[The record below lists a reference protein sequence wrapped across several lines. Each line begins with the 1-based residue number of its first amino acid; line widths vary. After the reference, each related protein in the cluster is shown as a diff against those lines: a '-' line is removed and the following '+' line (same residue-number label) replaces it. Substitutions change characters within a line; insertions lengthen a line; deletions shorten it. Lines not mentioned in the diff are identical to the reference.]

1 MPRLRPKYA
10 ISLTPE
16 QVSKMTSVSLSYTE
30 PFIEVQR
37 AKVLLLAH
45 HEPARS
51 NTQLAKRVGCCVSTV
66 REWRQRFVL
75 EGCLKSQPRRG
86 CQRKFSSLHRAQI
99 IALACSNPSA
109 HGKVFKRWSAEKLRD
124 VAIEKQIVSR
134 ISASTVRRWLREDK
148 IKPWRYHSWQKSSDP
163 QFVEKAARV
172 LDLYEKAEELATH
185 KEIVCCVDEKPS
197 IQARERV
204 DETLPAI
211 KGHGVRVADRYI
223 RRGAVQLFCALMV
236 ETGKVFA
243 DCAFKKCFVD
253 FQQFLVKLFESTHL
267 QGTSILHLIL
277 DNGPTHA
284 PKQLGSWIASLE
296 LKFEVQ
302 IYWLPTYA
310 SWLDQVEIIFSK
322 VQRDVLVPN
331 DFPSVFVLQQ
341 NLMDYFDEV
350 NQNPKP
356 VHWTYTK
363 AKMLAKFGSSSEQR
377 KEDQQLAA

>member
-1 MPRLRPKYA
+1 
-10 ISLTPE
+10 
-16 QVSKMTSVSLSYTE
+16 
-30 PFIEVQR
+30 
-37 AKVLLLAH
+37 
-45 HEPARS
+45 
-51 NTQLAKRVGCCVSTV
+51 
-66 REWRQRFVL
+66 
-75 EGCLKSQPRRG
+75 
-86 CQRKFSSLHRAQI
+86 
-99 IALACSNPSA
+99 
-109 HGKVFKRWSAEKLRD
+109 
-124 VAIEKQIVSR
+124 
-134 ISASTVRRWLREDK
+134 
-148 IKPWRYHSWQKSSDP
+148 
-163 QFVEKAARV
+163 V

-197 IQARERV
+197 IQAREQV